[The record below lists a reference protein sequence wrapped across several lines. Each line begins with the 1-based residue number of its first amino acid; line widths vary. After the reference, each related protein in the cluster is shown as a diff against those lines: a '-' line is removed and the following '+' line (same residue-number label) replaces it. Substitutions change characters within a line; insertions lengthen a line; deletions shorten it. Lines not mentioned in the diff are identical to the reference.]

1 MIGIFNY
8 FIKYELTYHF
18 VIKVVAC
25 ISQLGR
31 LFFGRDLGLQ
41 NVIMRGDVLKN
52 SSYFSNRRP
61 IMIEI
66 QYIN

>member
-1 MIGIFNY
+1 M
-8 FIKYELTYHF
+8 
-18 VIKVVAC
+18 
-25 ISQLGR
+25 
-31 LFFGRDLGLQ
+31 FFGRDLGLQ

-66 QYIN
+66 RYVN